1 VSDVQQ
7 LTISAADDD
16 IRIDRWFKKHF
27 PQISHGRLQKWLRTG
42 QVRLDGGRVK
52 AASRVREGQIVRVP
66 PLPDSDARPGP
77 PKTRDRARDV
87 PPEWAETLQKSILY
101 RDDEVLIINKP
112 AGLAVQG
119 GSGVRE
125 HLDGYLDAL
134 RLGAAERPRLVH
146 RLDKETS
153 GVLLLARTAPASRWL
168 TAAFRGRDARKLYWA
183 VVAGVPQPEE
193 GIIDAPLDKFGAGGM
208 EKMHVVDR
216 GEGQRAQ
223 SVYRRI
229 AVAGRVASWLAMEPL
244 TGRTHQ
250 LRVHAAEVLGTPII
264 GDGKYGGEGAFIDSD
279 QVAKGMH
286 LHARAIRVR
295 APGGRF
301 IEAEAPLP
309 PHMASTFAFFGFQ
322 SSEADPGFLDYAS

>member
-1 VSDVQQ
+1 MSNVQTLTVASSD
-7 LTISAADDD
+7 DN

-52 AASRVREGQIVRVP
+52 AASRVREGQSVRVP
-66 PLPDSDARPGP
+66 PLPDSDGP
-77 PKTRDRARDV
+77 APKRSERSREVA
-87 PPEWAETLQKSILY
+87 PETSKALRESILY
-101 RDDEVLIINKP
+101 RDDDVIVINKP

-119 GSGVRE
+119 GSGVKE

-134 RLGAAERPRLVH
+134 RLGAPERPRLVH

-153 GVLLLARTAPASRWL
+153 GVLLLARTAQASRWL

-193 GIIDAPLDKFGAGGM
+193 GIIDAPLDKRGGAGM
-208 EKMHVVDR
+208 EKMRVVER
-216 GEGQRAQ
+216 GEGQKAQ

-229 AVAGRVASWLAMEPL
+229 VSAGRVASWVAMEPL

-286 LHARAIRVR
+286 LHARAIRVP
-295 APGGRF
+295 APGGRI

-309 PHMASTFAFFGFQ
+309 AHMVATFAFFGFQ
-322 SSEADPGFLDYAS
+322 TAEAEPGFLDYAG